1 MSRINDLDKVLDY
14 VRIFSKD
21 LAPIKETDLSL
32 NVDIEIDLLVEYLE
46 ELRNR
51 GFITFDQGGSY
62 ITLKGRMAL
71 ENARNGKPFSEEL
84 ENKRIKKTWSV
95 IKIVAA
101 FLNALAII
109 SIAIWAQII
118 PNTKENL
125 EKEYIL
131 LKNKYEDEQKKQEN
145 RIDSLKTVIKQYQI
159 EIPQNITDK
168 DTLSKK

>member
-1 MSRINDLDKVLDY
+1 MSRIDNLDKVLDY

-51 GFITFDQGGSY
+51 GFITFNRGGSY

-101 FLNALAII
+101 VLNALAII

-131 LKNKYEDEQKKQEN
+131 LKNKYEDEQNKQED